1 MHLLFSYA
9 RRAEPPLSRGDV
21 VPLDT
26 PPVPEKP
33 EGIPPSPL
41 HGRGGSGHKVNC
53 PEGAREGALGYVSRG
68 RGVKVRQSWTFT
80 GNLMRRTAVRLPCL
94 FRHSRNA
101 AGDSARFAACSAVK
115 TLLVGRT
122 KSGDSIVHGTDMEC
136 LRFLQNSIIL

>member
-68 RGVKVRQSWTFT
+68 SGIKVRYT
-80 GNLMRRTAVRLPCL
+80 P
-94 FRHSRNA
+94 
-101 AGDSARFAACSAVK
+101 
-115 TLLVGRT
+115 
-122 KSGDSIVHGTDMEC
+122 
-136 LRFLQNSIIL
+136 